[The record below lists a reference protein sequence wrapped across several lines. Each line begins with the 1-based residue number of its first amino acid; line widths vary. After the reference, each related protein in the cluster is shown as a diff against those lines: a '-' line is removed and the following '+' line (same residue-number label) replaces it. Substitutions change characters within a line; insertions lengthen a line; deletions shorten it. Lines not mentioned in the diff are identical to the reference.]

1 MTYCKDNDSILER
14 ILRIVIISVVVLSMM
29 IPVMAPEVF
38 AASSVTISGGD
49 SVKGGDT
56 FTVAVTFGGGSVGR
70 VDGQLTYDT
79 DKLTYI
85 SGGSSSGNSG
95 YIQLKKAGTDGS
107 VVFNLEF
114 QAVSDGSTTLEVTT
128 NEIYDLDE
136 VYLGET
142 PSASKTVSI
151 SGKAASEELI
161 TQTTSPDEPVAETEL
176 IGVDEKP
183 EDEAGGALGMNLIL
197 IIIAV
202 VLVVLIVIIAIVLK
216 KKKAPKGVKAPASYE
231 EADDES
237 ISPGREYGA
246 PLHEDE
252 RAEERARRQAV
263 KKRASEET
271 ELWNDWKG
279 MDDEDKL

>member
-1 MTYCKDNDSILER
+1 
-14 ILRIVIISVVVLSMM
+14 MM

-107 VVFNLEF
+107 VVFNIEF

-136 VYLGET
+136 VYLGDT

-151 SGKAASEELI
+151 SGKAASEDLI
-161 TQTTSPDEPVAETEL
+161 TQTTSPEEPVEATEL

-183 EDEAGGALGMNLIL
+183 EDEADSTLNMNLIL

-202 VLVVLIVIIAIVLK
+202 VLVVLIVIIAIALK
-216 KKKAPKGVKAPASYE
+216 KKKAPKGIKASALNEPE
-231 EADDES
+231 ESDDES

-246 PLHEDE
+246 PLHEKTDE

-263 KKRASEET
+263 RKRASEET

-279 MDDEDKL
+279 MDDDDLK